1 MGVAKAK
8 KMPKKT
14 LTQKINRYGPT
25 KENTLLKIEDLNKG
39 LDWVDDI
46 AGQSYTAFTYFRESM
61 ESTDQELFNAV
72 VTPYNLT
79 DEQEKKEIVRH
90 YRALLRTLREKLKKG
105 DRELL
110 RTAFE
115 MAADAHK
122 TMRRKSGEPYIL
134 HPIAVA
140 MIAAD
145 EIGLGVRSTICA
157 LLHDT
162 VEDTDIT
169 LEDIKREFGNE
180 IAKIVDGL
188 TKIAT
193 VMDTNSSQQ
202 AENFKKIL
210 LTLTDDPRVIL
221 IKLADRLHNMRTMD
235 SMKQEKQLKI
245 ASETIWVYA
254 PLAHRM
260 GLYNI
265 KTELED
271 LSMKYLEPDK
281 YHEIARKLADT
292 KRERTKYI
300 NEFIK
305 PLKEKLSHSGLQF
318 DMYGRPKSIH
328 SIWNKIKKKG
338 VSFEEVYDLFAIRI
352 ILDVPLEKEK
362 EECWK
367 VYSMVTDEYLPSPE
381 RLRDWLS
388 NPKSNGY
395 EALHTTV
402 MGPQGKWVEVQ
413 IRSKRMNEIAE
424 KGLAAHFK
432 YKEGT
437 QSEDRFD
444 KWFIQ
449 IREALGNQEE
459 ESIDFLQDFKTSFL
473 AEEIYVYT
481 PKGEVKM
488 LPVNSSALDFA
499 FYIHTAIGS
508 KCIGAKVNHK
518 LVPISHKLRSG
529 DQIEIITSNKQKPSE
544 DWLNNVVTAK
554 AKNSIKDALREEK
567 KIISEEGK
575 YTAQRKLEGI
585 GAAYNPYN
593 LDQLVNFYKLPSQLD
608 LLYKIATKSI
618 DLKELKTFQ
627 VIGDKI
633 EAPKPVVVAPDPNAE
648 VNTYKPL
655 PKKGDSELI
664 IFGESS
670 DKIKYNLAKCCNP
683 IPGDD
688 VFGFVSTGKGLII
701 HRTSCPNATQLLA
714 NYGHR
719 VVKTKWAKNKEIS
732 FLTGLRIIGLDD
744 VGVVNKITT
753 IISGDL
759 KINIAALTIESKDGM
774 FEGTIKVFVHDKD
787 ELEEL
792 VSRIQ
797 SLHGIQKVIRFDTE
811 LV

>member
-1 MGVAKAK
+1 MDN
-8 KMPKKT
+8 
-14 LTQKINRYGPT
+14 I
-25 KENTLLKIEDLNKG
+25 ENDIHPVIKNWDL
-39 LDWVDDI
+39 D
-46 AGQSYTAFTYFRESM
+46 E
-61 ESTDQELFNAV
+61 
-72 VTPYNLT
+72 
-79 DEQEKKEIVRH
+79 EQEKKEIVRH
-90 YRALLRTLREKLKKG
+90 YRALLKILKSKLKKG
-105 DRELL
+105 DKELL
-110 RTAFE
+110 RAAFE
-115 MAADAHK
+115 MAANAHK

-140 MIAAD
+140 MICVD

-162 VEDTDIT
+162 VEDTDVS
-169 LEDIKREFGNE
+169 LDDIKNEFGNE

-188 TKIAT
+188 TKIST
-193 VMDTNSSQQ
+193 VMTTNSSQQ

-235 SMKQEKQLKI
+235 AMRQEKQLKI
-245 ASETIWVYA
+245 ASETIWVYS

-281 YHEIARKLADT
+281 YREIAKKLAET

-300 NEFIK
+300 NEFIR
-305 PLKEKLSHSGLQF
+305 PLKDKLTNTQYPTEI
-318 DMYGRPKSIH
+318 YGRPKSIH

-338 VSFEEVYDLFAIRI
+338 VSFEEVYDLFAIRV
-352 ILDVPLEKEK
+352 ILDVPLEIEK
-362 EECWK
+362 EACWK
-367 VYSMVTDEYLPSPE
+367 VYSLITDEYLPSPE

-413 IRSKRMNEIAE
+413 IRTKRMNEIAE

-437 QSEDRFD
+437 PSEDRFD

-449 IREALGNQEE
+449 IREALGNQQEE
-459 ESIDFLQDFKTSFL
+459 GIDFLQDFKTSFL

-488 LPVNSSALDFA
+488 LPTNSSALDFA

-518 LVPISHKLRSG
+518 LVPIGHTLRSG
-529 DQIEIITSNKQKPSE
+529 DQIEIITSNKQKPTE
-544 DWLNNVVTAK
+544 DWLNLVVTAK

-567 KIISEEGK
+567 KSIAEEGK
-575 YTAQRKLEGI
+575 YTLQRKLEGL
-585 GAAYNPYN
+585 GASYSPYN
-593 LDQLVNFYKLPSQLD
+593 IDQLVNYYKLSSHLD
-608 LLYKIATKSI
+608 LHYNIAIKKN
-618 DLKELKTFQ
+618 DLKDLKLFQ

-633 EAPKPVVVAPDPNAE
+633 EAPKPILPINDSETTVYDPTQK
-648 VNTYKPL
+648 TYN
-655 PKKGDSELI
+655 KKDSELV

-670 DKIKYNLAKCCNP
+670 DKIQYSLGKCCNP

-701 HRTSCPNATQLLA
+701 HRINCPNATQLLA

-744 VGVVNKITT
+744 VGVVNKITN
-753 IISGDL
+753 IISGEL
-759 KINIAALTIESKDGM
+759 KINIAALTIESTEGL
-774 FEGTIKVFVHDKD
+774 FQGTIKVYVHDKD
-787 ELEEL
+787 ELEVL
-792 VSRIQ
+792 VDKIK
-797 SLHGIQKVIRFDTE
+797 SLNGIQRVDRFDTE
-811 LV
+811 SV

>member
-1 MGVAKAK
+1 
-8 KMPKKT
+8 
-14 LTQKINRYGPT
+14 
-25 KENTLLKIEDLNKG
+25 
-39 LDWVDDI
+39 
-46 AGQSYTAFTYFRESM
+46 M
-61 ESTDQELFNAV
+61 ESTDQELLNAV

-90 YRALLRTLREKLKKG
+90 YRALLRALRTKLKKG

-115 MAADAHK
+115 MATEAHK

-169 LEDIKREFGNE
+169 LDDIKREFGNE

-193 VMDTNSSQQ
+193 VMDANSSQQ

-221 IKLADRLHNMRTMD
+221 IKLSDRLHNMRTMD
-235 SMKQEKQLKI
+235 AMKQEKQLKI

-271 LSMKYLEPDK
+271 LAMKYMEPAT
-281 YHEIARKLADT
+281 YHEIAKKLAET

-300 NEFIK
+300 NEFVR
-305 PLKEKLSHSGLQF
+305 PLKEKLGQSQLQF
-318 DMYGRPKSIH
+318 DIFGRPKSIH

-362 EECWK
+362 EACWK
-367 VYSMVTDEYLPSPE
+367 VYSVVTDEYIPSPE

-402 MGPQGKWVEVQ
+402 MGPDGKWVEVQ

-424 KGLAAHFK
+424 KGMAAHFK
-432 YKEGT
+432 YKEET
-437 QSEDRFD
+437 SQSEDRFD

-449 IREALGNQEE
+449 IREALSNQEE

-518 LVPISHKLRSG
+518 LVPISHTLRSG
-529 DQIEIITSNKQKPSE
+529 DQIEIITSNKQKPTE

-585 GAAYNPYN
+585 GAVYSTHN
-593 LDQLVNFYKLPSQLD
+593 LDQLMHYYKLPSQLD

-633 EAPKPVVVAPDPNAE
+633 EAPKPIVVAPDPNAE
-648 VNTYKPL
+648 PHIYKPL

-732 FLTGLRIIGLDD
+732 FLTGLSIIGLDD

-792 VSRIQ
+792 VNRIQ
-797 SLHGIQKVIRFDTE
+797 GLNGIQKVTRFDTD
-811 LV
+811 LI